1 MPDRPDR
8 QADHGQHDG
17 AVTRRRADPDRLVTF
32 TDGVFAIII
41 TILVLDIR
49 VPSDLDGASL
59 RSALG
64 DVGPTLVA
72 WIISFLLTGMFWV
85 WHRDVFAGVREINR
99 DVVWLNLLFLVPV
112 SLIPFAASVVG
123 EYDRSP
129 IALHLYGAVLIMVS
143 IMRAVLFRYL
153 STRPHLLYEPA
164 SPRAKQF
171 GLLVALTPIGVYLIA
186 MALADASPVASLALY
201 GSMPLL
207 YFGALTLLRDHSRS
221 SDEADDY
228 S

>member
-1 MPDRPDR
+1 M
-8 QADHGQHDG
+8 
-17 AVTRRRADPDRLVTF
+17 TF

-112 SLIPFAASVVG
+112 SLIPFAASVMG

-129 IALHLYGAVLIMVS
+129 IALHLYGAVLIAVS
-143 IMRAVLFRYL
+143 IMRAALFRYL
-153 STRPHLLYEPA
+153 SGGRT
-164 SPRAKQF
+164 
-171 GLLVALTPIGVYLIA
+171 
-186 MALADASPVASLALY
+186 
-201 GSMPLL
+201 
-207 YFGALTLLRDHSRS
+207 S
-221 SDEADDY
+221 SAC